1 MLGFTGR
8 FATSRA
14 LKCSA
19 STFVLGVA
27 LLQPTTALA
36 QTQSDAATPSSAST
50 NPNPAPAAEA
60 EPVGKN
66 AIIITG
72 QRRALRT
79 SQQIKKNADTVVD
92 SITANDI
99 GSFPDKSV
107 AEALQRV
114 PGITVNR
121 FAATGDTSH
130 FSAEPSGVLIRGLT
144 QVRSEFNGR
153 DVFSANS
160 GRGLNWSDVT
170 PELLAGVD
178 VYKNQTAELIEGG
191 IAGTVDLKTRKPFD
205 VPGQLIQLGIRAN
218 YGDLIKKWTPDV
230 NAFYSNRWQTG
241 IGEFGFMGD
250 IAFSQ
255 VKTRT
260 QGIQFYRVG
269 IFENGVFPNSAGFTS
284 SDFAP
289 GTVLAPSQITL
300 RNTDYDRKRLG
311 ISAAGQ
317 WRSNDHKW
325 LATAQFLRS
334 NYNEEWD
341 ERTFG
346 SNFFGIFGQDVR
358 YRFSNP
364 GQVGGGPIAAPGSA
378 PFTFDD
384 SGFLQTGTFN
394 QGNQWWGA
402 PGTEGG
408 IALNDQGNPMFNAC
422 YTWAGP
428 NPNCTA
434 RNAYGEEVY
443 NSSRV
448 NKTKTMTQDLSLNLK
463 WEPTDNL
470 RFNLD
475 GQYVNATVNN
485 YDIEIDMDSF
495 ANVGIDNTGTY
506 PRITLGDPTNISQSA
521 GGLSNPNNWFI
532 RSVMDHLE
540 ASKGHEYAL
549 RGDGEYDF
557 HSDWLDSLKF
567 GARFAD
573 RKQTVQWSTYNWQNI
588 ANPWTS
594 GCQYVYF
601 NLDSQPGT
609 CTSGGQ
615 TTTFNGYPQGFYET
629 SPFGAQFL
637 GGNIGTFPFVP
648 FDFLRNRGA
657 NLFSR
662 ERTGVGNFIPICERN
677 GQIPGV
683 TAVELPNSCFTPD
696 DVDEKTGAA
705 YAMLKFGGDNLRI
718 GGMAVRGNIGLRY
731 VETTDTSNGSVTF
744 PTVPGLDATQCPKVP
759 LVPGGLTGN
768 GTVPVMLPPNT
779 APFPAYCYLTPLDLE
794 FASGGGAPLSSKS
807 KNKNWLPSFN
817 LRVDVA
823 PNWIVRFAAS
833 RAMSRPDIGLL
844 KNFQRLSES
853 LPNGSTSDPR
863 WILDSSGNV
872 IGVNPTYTV
881 TAFNPFLK
889 PITADQFDLSFEHYF
904 GNEGQISLALF
915 HKKFYNYIQYGS
927 FVENFTN
934 GTQTRQVT
942 VTGPS
947 NGDGAKIQGFE
958 AAFQTYF
965 NFLPKPFDG
974 FGIQANY
981 TYVKNKG
988 VLNTSLGTPT
998 NPSNTGSGSLNT
1010 ALDPGTLEGLS
1021 KHTFNLVGMYD
1032 KGPLSARLAYN
1043 WRSQYLVTAVDCCVY
1058 LPVWQKSA
1066 GFLDATL
1073 RYTLNDSIELG
1084 IQGSNLLNTKTVLLQ
1099 QITDKNSPEGKN
1111 ILVPNAWFQND
1122 RKLIVSVRWKMGKY

>member
-19 STFVLGVA
+19 STLVLGVA
-27 LLQPTTALA
+27 LLQPTTAFA
-36 QTQSDAATPSSAST
+36 QTQTDAGTPSSAST
-50 NPNPAPAAEA
+50 DPNPAPAAEA

-178 VYKNQTAELIEGG
+178 VYKNQTADLIEGG
-191 IAGTVDLKTRKPFD
+191 IAGSVNLKTRVPFD
-205 VPGQLIQLGIRAN
+205 ATGQLIQLGIRAN
-218 YGDLIKKWTPDV
+218 YGDLKKKWTPDI
-230 NAFYSNRWQTG
+230 NGFYSNRWQTG
-241 IGEFGFMGD
+241 IGEFGIMGD
-250 IAFSQ
+250 VAFSQ
-255 VKTRT
+255 VKTRS

-269 IFENGVFPNSAGFTS
+269 IFENGLFPNSAGVTS
-284 SDFAP
+284 SDFP
-289 GTVLAPSQITL
+289 TGTVTAPSQITF
-300 RNTDYDRKRLG
+300 RNNDYDRKRLG
-311 ISAAGQ
+311 IAAAGQ

-334 NYNEEWD
+334 SYSEEWN

-346 SNFFGIFGQDVR
+346 SNFFGIYGQTVR
-358 YRFSNP
+358 FRNP
-364 GQVGGGPIAAPGSA
+364 APPAAAPGA
-378 PFTFDD
+378 PPFTFDD
-384 SGFLQTGTFN
+384 NGFVETGTFN
-394 QGNQWWGA
+394 QTGGWWGV
-402 PGTEGG
+402 PGANQDFGV
-408 IALNDQGNPMFNAC
+408 NDQGQPMFNAC
-422 YTWAGP
+422 YTWGQAPECEGR
-428 NPNCTA
+428 T
-434 RNAYGEEVY
+434 YGEELY
-443 NSSRV
+443 NSSRL
-448 NKTKTMTQDLSLNLK
+448 NKTKTKTQDLALNLK
-463 WEPTDNL
+463 WEPTPDL
-470 RFNLD
+470 RFNFD
-475 GQYVNATVNN
+475 GQYINSTVNN
-485 YDIEIDMDSF
+485 YDIEIDMGSF
-495 ANVGIDNTGTY
+495 ANVGLDNTGTY
-506 PRITLGDPTNISQSA
+506 PRITLSDPTNVNQSA

-567 GARFAD
+567 GARYAD
-573 RKQTVQWSTYNWQNI
+573 RKQKVQWSTYNWQNI
-588 ANPWTS
+588 SNTWTG
-594 GCQYVYF
+594 GCAYLYF

-609 CTSGGQ
+609 CNA
-615 TTTFNGYPQGFYET
+615 TTPPTVFNGYPAGSYET
-629 SPFGAQFL
+629 STFGAPFL
-637 GGNIGTFPFVP
+637 GGNLGTFPFVP
-648 FDFLRNRGA
+648 FNFLRNRGA

-662 ERTGVGNFIPICERN
+662 DRIGVGNFIPICERN

-683 TAVELPNSCFTPD
+683 TPVELDNSCFTPD
-696 DVDEKTGAA
+696 EVADVDEKTAAA
-705 YAMLKFGGDNLRI
+705 YAMLKWGGDNLHI
-718 GGMAVRGNIGLRY
+718 GGMTLRGNIGLRY
-731 VETTDTSNGSVTF
+731 VNTKDASAGSISF
-744 PTVPGLDATQCPKVP
+744 PTIGGLNPAQCPATP
-759 LVPGGLTGN
+759 LVPGGLTGT
-768 GTVPVMLPPNT
+768 GVAPSPLPAGS
-779 APFPAYCYLTPLDLE
+779 APFPSFCYLTPQDLA
-794 FASGGGAPLSSKS
+794 FASGGGENLTAKA
-807 KNKNWLPSFN
+807 KHINWLPSFN
-817 LRVDVA
+817 ARLDVA
-823 PNWIVRFAAS
+823 RNWIVRFAAS
-833 RAMSRPDIGLL
+833 KAISRPDIGLL
-844 KNFQRLSES
+844 KNFQRVAIG
-853 LPNGSTSDPR
+853 LPNNLSDPR
-863 WILDSSGNV
+863 WILGPGGLP
-872 IGVNPTYTV
+872 IGVNPTYTEA
-881 TAFNPFLK
+881 AFNPYLK
-889 PITADQFDLSFEHYF
+889 PIRATQFDLSFEHYF
-904 GNEGQISLALF
+904 GNEGQISFALF
-915 HKKFYNYIQYGS
+915 HKKFDDYIQYGS
-927 FVENFTN
+927 FVVPVTAN
-934 GTQTRQVT
+934 GVTRDVT

-947 NGDGAKIQGFE
+947 NGSGAKIQGLE

-974 FGIQANY
+974 LGIQANY

-988 VLNTSLGTPT
+988 VANTSLGTPT
-998 NPSNTGSGSLNT
+998 QPSNTGAGSNNT

-1032 KGPLSARLAYN
+1032 KGPISARLAYN

-1073 RYTLNDSIELG
+1073 KYTLNDSIELG
-1084 IQGSNLLNTKTVLLQ
+1084 LQASNLLNTKTVLLQ